1 MKKENYM
8 SYFYIKDLSGGVV
21 TAPTMAANTP
31 LALLN
36 QDSVGFQHWQ
46 LTADGYLIMDSSSPE
61 LCLSVSSDALQNGS
75 PVFLGLKGAKNELQ
89 TWGYDSEKS
98 QIYLLGHPTYLL
110 DNGSG
115 GPQGPTMFVSKTSEI
130 KWAIPLNQIT
140 VKNDSMLDPT
150 KYTVWIA
157 GFIQQP
163 TGYRFL
169 QSDGSFGTP
178 TTGTTAFIN
187 VNDGMTVD
195 VPDVSNMGNNRLV
208 FTITDI
214 NSPAPAAL
222 SPITGYT
229 AYPFPGVPGVCPP
242 GPYDIFEFGPNAQY
256 DVSAVDSFGL
266 NLSFTVAGD
275 SLTYGTDTSF
285 IRGQIGDAFTSFMQS
300 DPLGKKGFAQLLY
313 TSPTEAGYPDVIAN
327 QFSAIVAPK
336 DWLAIY
342 PSAKGLTGYWDTTIN
357 AFFTKGNQMNLLLN
371 AATVG
376 NYSGTSDGT
385 QYTLTGPNETQIVI
399 PASDFAGNQGFIQA
413 VRGINQNESPADYA
427 IFGQIEAA
435 IFEAI
440 SRGVLLDGVVVA
452 GTEIAENY
460 TSDAWVKI
468 SKWYTNH
475 ANAYNGVPSVYD
487 AYAKF
492 MHNGTI
498 SAGTDSAKNIFGLN
512 AAGSFGMAYGF
523 SLDENPNVGAPGS
536 WSEQDNVPSKPTYN
550 IGSGQDVTLTIGK
563 WLSVL

>member
-300 DPLGKKGFAQLLY
+300 DPLGKKALRSYYIRAQ
-313 TSPTEAGYPDVIAN
+313 
-327 QFSAIVAPK
+327 QK
-336 DWLAIY
+336 
-342 PSAKGLTGYWDTTIN
+342 
-357 AFFTKGNQMNLLLN
+357 
-371 AATVG
+371 
-376 NYSGTSDGT
+376 
-385 QYTLTGPNETQIVI
+385 
-399 PASDFAGNQGFIQA
+399 
-413 VRGINQNESPADYA
+413 
-427 IFGQIEAA
+427 
-435 IFEAI
+435 
-440 SRGVLLDGVVVA
+440 LD
-452 GTEIAENY
+452 IL
-460 TSDAWVKI
+460 
-468 SKWYTNH
+468 
-475 ANAYNGVPSVYD
+475 
-487 AYAKF
+487 
-492 MHNGTI
+492 M
-498 SAGTDSAKNIFGLN
+498 
-512 AAGSFGMAYGF
+512 
-523 SLDENPNVGAPGS
+523 
-536 WSEQDNVPSKPTYN
+536 
-550 IGSGQDVTLTIGK
+550 
-563 WLSVL
+563 